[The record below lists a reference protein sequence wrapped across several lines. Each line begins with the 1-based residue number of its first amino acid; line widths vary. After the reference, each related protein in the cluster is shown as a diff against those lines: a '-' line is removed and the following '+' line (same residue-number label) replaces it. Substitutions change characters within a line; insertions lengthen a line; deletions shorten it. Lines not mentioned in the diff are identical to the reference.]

1 MAALI
6 GAACGLAAATWPVSL
21 ENGQALAGRIPFVA
35 ESAWNVYLF
44 RLWALIN
51 QLTAGLLA
59 LGFDGPSVAM
69 IIGGLT
75 GALSFA
81 ALSALVLALGG
92 AGPAAVVAPVFIYLY
107 ELKGIG
113 FSYPI
118 DLMRTPHIFGIIG
131 FSYVLLV
138 LGVFGVGRRRAAW
151 GLAGLAPAVHPTWG
165 AFCLGMLGLGSLL
178 DAEARSHL
186 RRDLPPLALGLILS
200 AASYALQ
207 RRLGGAAFAPAGPI
221 DMGDYQLFLRAHDVH
236 RLRFEPLALDVIFFV
251 FTVAG
256 LCLALV
262 RKLLPPSGA
271 VLGKCLLAGL
281 GTAAALTAAAPLFPE
296 FLPLQML
303 MAPRFFNLA
312 IILAMPLF
320 FALTTRPAAG
330 LRENALAGLCLVAV
344 WAAGSSDLLRG
355 MAATAALCLSLIFI
369 FRPDRLSSQVNPVQR
384 LLDGLG
390 RCCSPAAALALAL
403 FLAVEGYYEAYA
415 IKARFH
421 DASNDSF
428 YALCQNRPGP
438 LLPAA
443 GLLYPQWNI
452 ARPVI
457 FYPGGLDLAS
467 YFPDLLPGMRRLALS
482 VYGQDILATSPGPRR
497 SSLADHRALW
507 EARSTE
513 DWRELGRRFGFTDIL
528 VPADW
533 RLSLPL
539 VGSNCAQALYAVQ

>member
-1 MAALI
+1 MAALL

-35 ESAWNVYLF
+35 NSAWNVYLF

-59 LGFDGPSVAM
+59 LGCDGPSVAM
-69 IIGGLT
+69 ILAALT

-81 ALSALVLALGG
+81 ALAAMILAFGG
-92 AGPAAVVAPVFIYLY
+92 AVPAAVLVPGLIYHH

-138 LGVFGVGRRRAAW
+138 LGLFGVGRRRTAW

-178 DAEARSHL
+178 DAGARAQL
-186 RRDLPPLALGLILS
+186 RRDLPPLALGLALS

-207 RRLGGAAFAPAGPI
+207 RHLGGAAFAPAGPI

-236 RLRFEPLALDVIFFV
+236 RLRFEPLALDVLFFL
-251 FTVAG
+251 FTVVG
-256 LCLALV
+256 LSLALM

-271 VLGKCLLAGL
+271 TLGKCLLAGL
-281 GTAAALTAAAPLFPE
+281 ATAAVLTASAPLFPD

-303 MAPRFFNLA
+303 MAPRFFNLE
-312 IILAMPLF
+312 IILAVPLF

-330 LRENALAGLCLVAV
+330 LRENVLAGLCIPAV
-344 WAAGSSDLLRG
+344 WAAGSSDLLRALVV
-355 MAATAALCLSLIFI
+355 AAAFGLCLAFV
-369 FRPDRLSSQVNPVQR
+369 FRPGRPGLQNNPVRR

-390 RCCSPAAALALAL
+390 RCCSPAAALLLAL
-403 FLAVEGYYEAYA
+403 FLAVDGYYGAYA

-421 DASNDSF
+421 DGSNDSF
-428 YALCQNRPGP
+428 YTLCQNRPGP

-443 GLLYPQWNI
+443 GLPYPQWNI

-457 FYPGGLDLAS
+457 FFPAGLDLAS
-467 YFPDLLPGMRRLALS
+467 YFPDLLPGMRRLALA
-482 VYGQDILATSPGPRR
+482 VYGQDILVQPPGPRR
-497 SSLADHRALW
+497 SSLADHRTAW
-507 EARSTE
+507 ETRSLE
-513 DWRELGRRFGFTDIL
+513 DWRELGQRFGFTDIL

-533 RLSLPL
+533 QLSLPL
-539 VGSNCAQALYAVQ
+539 VGSNCAQALYALQ